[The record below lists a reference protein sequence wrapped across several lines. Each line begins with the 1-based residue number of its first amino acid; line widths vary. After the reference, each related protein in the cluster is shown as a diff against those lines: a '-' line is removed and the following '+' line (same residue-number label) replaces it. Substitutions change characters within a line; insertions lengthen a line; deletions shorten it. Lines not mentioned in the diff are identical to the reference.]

1 MAQKARLTGEAG
13 RRCLLRKITKRYQYT
28 LGKQACQEGSGGEMI
43 SGIYFFSKQW
53 YNAKMKSKGGTF
65 FCVNFLKN

>member
-1 MAQKARLTGEAG
+1 MTTGEFAGHNKNPFCEEMAQKARLTGEAG

-43 SGIYFFSKQW
+43 SGIYFFSKQ
-53 YNAKMKSKGGTF
+53 
-65 FCVNFLKN
+65 